1 MSTDQELRARKERG
15 EFPKLSREMVGQGKR
30 QKVGLLND
38 ILYSF
43 LVFFSGVGGGV
54 LWEGKANS
62 PKMKRSRRLQS
73 FNHQPIHCAA

>member
-30 QKVGLLND
+30 QKVGLLNY

-54 LWEGKANS
+54 MGKG
-62 PKMKRSRRLQS
+62 RLT
-73 FNHQPIHCAA
+73 ALK